1 MQNSLD
7 LTQLQLIVRVWCKFD
22 LASLI
27 TIKLHFDALP
37 CFTAI
42 NIKPA
47 TYESFVLGELSCEW
61 QDVLLENSN

>member
-7 LTQLQLIVRVWCKFD
+7 LRQLIVRVWCKFD

>member
-7 LTQLQLIVRVWCKFD
+7 LTQLIVRVWCKFD

-27 TIKLHFDALP
+27 TIELHFNALP

>member
-7 LTQLQLIVRVWCKFD
+7 LAQLIVRVWFKLD

-27 TIKLHFDALP
+27 TIKLHFNALP

>member
-7 LTQLQLIVRVWCKFD
+7 LRQLIVRVWCKFD

-27 TIKLHFDALP
+27 TIKLHFNALP

>member
-7 LTQLQLIVRVWCKFD
+7 LRQLIVRVWCKFD

-27 TIKLHFDALP
+27 TIKLHFNALP
-37 CFTAI
+37 SFTAI

>member
-7 LTQLQLIVRVWCKFD
+7 LTQLIVRVWCKFD
-22 LASLI
+22 LASPI
-27 TIKLHFDALP
+27 TIKLHFNALP
-37 CFTAI
+37 CFTAS

>member
-27 TIKLHFDALP
+27 TIKLHFNALP

-47 TYESFVLGELSCEW
+47 TYESFVLGELSREW

>member
-27 TIKLHFDALP
+27 KIKLHFDALP

-47 TYESFVLGELSCEW
+47 TYESFVLEELSCEW

>member
-27 TIKLHFDALP
+27 TIKLHFNALP

>member
-7 LTQLQLIVRVWCKFD
+7 LTQLQLIVRVCCKFD

-61 QDVLLENSN
+61 QDVLLENPN

>member
-7 LTQLQLIVRVWCKFD
+7 LRQLIVRVWCKFD

-27 TIKLHFDALP
+27 TIKLHFNALP

-47 TYESFVLGELSCEW
+47 KYESFVLGELSCEW